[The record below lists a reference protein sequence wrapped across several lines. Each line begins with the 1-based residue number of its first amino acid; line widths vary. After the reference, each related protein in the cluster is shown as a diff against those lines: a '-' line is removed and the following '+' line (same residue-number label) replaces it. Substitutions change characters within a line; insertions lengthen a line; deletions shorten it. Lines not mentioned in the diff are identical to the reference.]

1 MRNDQGN
8 RMRYLT
14 KSRFSK
20 AIECPTK
27 LAYLDDAAY
36 ANADSANEFLQAL
49 ADGGHQVG
57 ALAQCLFPDGIEVDG
72 IGHDAQIEQT
82 TALLEQD
89 EVVLFEAA
97 FRVGKLFVRVD
108 LLRKSG
114 NAIDLYEVKAKGF
127 NPAEPGFLGKR
138 GDFLAGMKGYLLD
151 VAFQRHVL
159 RAALPGHRLNCHLV
173 MPDTSRICVDSDLAQ
188 RLRIVKDG
196 RRVRIDVD
204 SSLRDGALARQVLA
218 IVPVDTLLDRLVA
231 EPLELGGYVF
241 AFNDAVEMLE
251 RQLDVSPWAP
261 RLGSHCKSCEFR
273 CGASDPASGLRD
285 GRLECLKSV
294 DTVRS
299 HMARAGKATIFDLY
313 AFRRIDTL
321 VSEGKLLL
329 LDLDEEDVRLKP
341 ADGEISASHRQ
352 WLQVEESNDA
362 LEGAFVIEES
372 IEGAIASLTYPLH
385 FIDFETSRPALPF
398 HAGRRP
404 YEQLLFQFSHHQLE
418 ADGRLAHRDQH
429 LADAE
434 AGWPNIDSIRALKD
448 AIGQDAGSVL
458 HWWDHERTVLREV
471 REQIAAL
478 DAAGLPDRQELMD
491 FIDDLVGSDGK
502 AARLFDLGRC
512 VHRTVFLPGTRGSS
526 SLKKVLP
533 ALLASSEPLRER
545 YAQPTYGTP
554 GGTPSL
560 NFRDQAWI
568 RLDANGHAIDPYK
581 LLGERTDDPDLLDLE
596 SREEDDAKIADGGAA
611 MVAYGLLQNRL
622 LANEARDRI
631 RAQLLRYCELDTLA
645 MVMAWQG
652 LHEYLGQNPF
662 GRHRTAQ
669 HPGATP

>member
-1 MRNDQGN
+1 
-8 RMRYLT
+8 MRYLT
-14 KSRFSK
+14 KSRFAK

-27 LAYLDDAAY
+27 LAYLDDRTY
-36 ANADSANEFLQAL
+36 ANADRANEFLLAL

-57 ALAQCLFPDGIEVDG
+57 ALAKCLFPDGIEVDA
-72 IGHDAQIEQT
+72 IGHDAQVDQT
-82 TALLEQD
+82 RALLEQD

-114 NAIDLYEVKAKGF
+114 NVIDLYEVKAKGF
-127 NPAEPGFLGKR
+127 NPADPGFVGAK
-138 GDFLAGMKGYLLD
+138 GGFLSGMKPYLYD
-151 VAFQRHVL
+151 VAFQRRVL
-159 RAALPGHRLNCHLV
+159 RQVFPEHNVNTHLV
-173 MPDTSRICVDSDLAQ
+173 MPDTSRACREPGLAQ

-196 RRVRIDVD
+196 NRVHIDVD
-204 SSLRDGALARQVLA
+204 ASLRDGTLARDVLA
-218 IVPVDTLLDRLVA
+218 IVPVDDLLDRLVT
-231 EPLELGGYVF
+231 EPLQLGGYTTG
-241 AFNDAVEMLE
+241 FNEGIEMLE
-251 RQLDVSPWAP
+251 QQLDVAPWAS

-273 CGASDPASGLRD
+273 CGASDSIGGLRD

-294 DTVRS
+294 DAVRS
-299 HMARAGKATIFDLY
+299 HMARVGKATIFDLY
-313 AFRRIDTL
+313 AFRRIDAL
-321 VSEGKLLL
+321 VAEGKLLL

-341 ADGEISASHRQ
+341 SDGEITASHRQ

-429 LADAE
+429 LADAG

-545 YAQPTYGTP
+545 YAQPTYGTQ

-568 RLDANGHAIDPYK
+568 RLDAQGQVIDPYK
-581 LLGERTDDPDLLDLE
+581 LLGERTDEPELRDLE
-596 SREEDDAKIADGGAA
+596 RREEDDSTIADGGAA

-622 LANEARDRI
+622 LTDEARGRL
-631 RAQLLRYCELDTLA
+631 RAQLLSYCELDTLA

-652 LHEYLGQNPF
+652 LHESLGQDPF
-662 GRHRTAQ
+662 GRHRTARQ
-669 HPGATP
+669 PSETQ